1 MRINSAPHRPLSY
14 RGKRM
19 EAQTGVEPVWTD
31 LQSVAWPLCYRA
43 EEEKKWR
50 PAGESN
56 PWLPPG
62 QGGTLAT
69 ELAERKEKKK
79 KVARTEGVEPS
90 TAGFGVQCSAN

>member
-50 PAGESN
+50 PAG
-56 PWLPPG
+56 
-62 QGGTLAT
+62 
-69 ELAERKEKKK
+69 RKKDG
-79 KVARTEGVEPS
+79 AHGRSRTFNRWVWSPVLCQLSYTRVNE
-90 TAGFGVQCSAN
+90 